1 MNVST
6 RYWIT
11 LIFIISA
18 GAFPTYSAGAYQEAP
33 DAASVIVK
41 GQVTFKGNV
50 PKLKSVQVVRDQ
62 AFCGESVPDHSLLVD
77 GQSKGIAHVV
87 VNLKEIATGKALPKK
102 APLKMDNQGCRF
114 EPSVLLGMR
123 GSVLEIQ
130 SADPIL
136 HNTHILQN
144 DQTFLNV
151 ALPPGGRTIRK
162 KLSHLG
168 RLTVRCDAHEFM
180 RASIHIFDHP
190 YFTGTD
196 ATGGFELTGV
206 PPGTYTIQFW
216 HQTLGMKELSIT
228 VKKATPLVVN
238 VSFP

>member
-1 MNVST
+1 MKFSI
-6 RYWIT
+6 YWT
-11 LIFIISA
+11 TMIFIISA
-18 GAFPTYSAGAYQEAP
+18 VVFPTYSGAYQEEP
-33 DAASVIVK
+33 NVGGVILK
-41 GQVTFKGNV
+41 GQATFKGNV
-50 PKLKSVQVVRDQ
+50 PKSNSIQVDRD
-62 AFCGESVPDHSLLVD
+62 AGFCGESIPDDSLLVD
-77 GQSKGIAHVV
+77 GQTKGIFQVV
-87 VNLKEIATGKALPKK
+87 VSLKEVATGKALAKN
-102 APLKMDNQGCRF
+102 APLKVDNRDCRF
-114 EPSVLLGMR
+114 QPSVSVGIT
-123 GSVLEIQ
+123 GSMLEIQ

-136 HNTHILQN
+136 HNTHILEN
-144 DQTFLNV
+144 DRTFLNV

-162 KLSHLG
+162 TLSQPG

-190 YFTGTD
+190 YFTSTD

-228 VKKATPLVVN
+228 VKKATPLIVN